1 MPKMVDKNKVKA
13 VGSGIVIKNTIK
25 NTISDTTKNPHPE
38 WLFGL
43 NPGAIEAQEEDGQR
57 ELA

>member
-1 MPKMVDKNKVKA
+1 MVDKNKVKA
-13 VGSGIVIKNTIK
+13 VGSGIVIKNM
-25 NTISDTTKNPHPE
+25 ISDTKKNPRPE
-38 WLFGL
+38 WLFGA